1 MKGVTLLI
9 ESGGVKSS
17 FVCPIL
23 TEGFDTAD
31 LQDARVLLEA
41 LAEERWQRRP
51 IMHPPQTVIDELIQ
65 RIVGAVHPL
74 RILLFGSAARGE
86 MRSDSDVDVLIVMP
100 EGVHRRR
107 MAQDIHE
114 QLFGFPVSVDVLVAT
129 PEDLRKHKDNIGLV
143 YHRILR
149 EGKEIYAA

>member
-1 MKGVTLLI
+1 
-9 ESGGVKSS
+9 
-17 FVCPIL
+17 
-23 TEGFDTAD
+23 
-31 LQDARVLLEA
+31 
-41 LAEERWQRRP
+41 
-51 IMHPPQTVIDELIQ
+51 MHPTQTIIDELIQ
-65 RIVGAVHPL
+65 RIVRAVHPL
-74 RILLFGSAARGE
+74 RIILFGSAARE
-86 MRSDSDVDVLIVMP
+86 ETRLDSDVDVLIVMP

-149 EGKEIYAA
+149 EGQEIYAA